1 MDKTLGQD
9 IKDLDKRKTFLTDN
23 ADDVVEKTY
32 TRAFYADQL
41 ADRKTQLAETSIKIN
56 DLETNLKDYRQE
68 VNLHMKPLKEQKA
81 RLLDE
86 IKAKGEVVTG
96 KAYKFTD
103 REEGMTGFY
112 DEEGNLIES
121 RPATREEMADNL
133 FSINRKANNVQ
144 PAASDK

>member
-9 IKDLDKRKTFLTDN
+9 IQDLEKRKAFLTDN

-32 TRAFYADQL
+32 TKTFDADQL

-56 DLETNLKDYRQE
+56 DLETDLKDYRQE

-103 REEGMTGFY
+103 RSEGMTGFY

-133 FSINRKANNVQ
+133 FSINRKANMQ
-144 PAASDK
+144 PAANDK